1 MSRSTIAATPSL
13 DKCCQL
19 LGIYRQASIEQLKTA
34 YRALARKWHPDRNP
48 NNPQAHQRFI
58 TLSQAYQ
65 LLLEHFTERSGL
77 PTTNASTASTQPQ
90 TAPPAARSN
99 APELKWQLFSQ
110 LKELLQHQQYLKAI
124 VIIEGLARHTPDDR
138 QICQWQ
144 GIIYSQF
151 GYQLIDRRDLN
162 KARIYLKK
170 ALKADPYN
178 QQLWHEVNRASDR
191 IDLLIQ
197 S

>member
-1 MSRSTIAATPSL
+1 MSRYAIAATPTL
-13 DKCCQL
+13 DKCYQL
-19 LGIYRQASIEQLKTA
+19 LGIYRQASIDELKTA
-34 YRALARKWHPDRNP
+34 YRALARKWHPDLNP
-48 NNPQAHQRFI
+48 DDPQAHHRFI

-65 LLLEHFTERSGL
+65 VLLEHFTARSVSPL
-77 PTTNASTASTQPQ
+77 PSTPSASTQPQ
-90 TAPPAARSN
+90 PAPPPDRSD

-110 LKELLQHQQYLKAI
+110 LKELLHQQQYLKAI
-124 VIIEGLARHTPDDR
+124 VIIEGLARHAPGDR

-144 GIIYSQF
+144 GIVYSQF
-151 GYQLIDRRDLN
+151 GFQLIDRHDLN

-170 ALKADPYN
+170 ALKADPHN
-178 QQLWHEVNRASDR
+178 QQLWQQVNKAYAR